1 MKCQR
6 TDLPIWVYGSPRV
19 AARHYQFKKTL
30 VSPWRHLRLGDTVK
44 MRNENEVEGLMTM
57 SLESI
62 SQRLQDGRFTSEL
75 LVKVRGLRVGS
86 RLYANMLN

>member
-1 MKCQR
+1 
-6 TDLPIWVYGSPRV
+6 
-19 AARHYQFKKTL
+19 
-30 VSPWRHLRLGDTVK
+30 